1 MKLATFHHRGHKS
14 IGEVVEEHTID
25 LPAVDPKIP
34 PTMLELL
41 WAGRGDWTRDRY
53 KRPDV
58 PARRGA
64 LAGGGAEAIQRIIA
78 SVSRRQ
84 SVTSQPDT

>member
-1 MKLATFHHRGHKS
+1 
-14 IGEVVEEHTID
+14 
-25 LPAVDPKIP
+25 
-34 PTMLELL
+34 MLELL
-41 WAGRGDWTRDRY
+41 WAGRGDSTRDRSGGY

-84 SVTSQPDT
+84 SVTSQPDTQVRFIKQVYVWLDRMTRCPCQEFQQCST